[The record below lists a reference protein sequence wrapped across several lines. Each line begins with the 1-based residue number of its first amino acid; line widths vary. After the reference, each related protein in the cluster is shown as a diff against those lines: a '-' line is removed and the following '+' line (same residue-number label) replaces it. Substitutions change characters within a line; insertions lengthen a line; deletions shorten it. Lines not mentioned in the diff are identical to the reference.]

1 MICTHLSVVGR
12 YLLPNSQAAKS
23 SVACEWFR
31 QRELLVAEPIGFSL
45 GTGTEKSS
53 AVSRG
58 GTTHREELTHQGR
71 TQPGP
76 QSLWSQGL
84 GFSSILQA
92 TKGTRPLQKKN
103 QPEGPQSTLKLLVS
117 LKVCGHFGGHRKP
130 RKQE

>member
-92 TKGTRPLQKKN
+92 TKGTRPLQKKIS
-103 QPEGPQSTLKLLVS
+103 QRDPKA
-117 LKVCGHFGGHRKP
+117 H
-130 RKQE
+130 